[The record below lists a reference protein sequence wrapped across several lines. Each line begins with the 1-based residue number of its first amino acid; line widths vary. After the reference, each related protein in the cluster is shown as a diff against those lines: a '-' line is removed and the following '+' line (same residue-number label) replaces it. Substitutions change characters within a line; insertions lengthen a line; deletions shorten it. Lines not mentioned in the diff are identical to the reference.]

1 MNPNENVTPRAILS
15 YFWSV
20 VVAFFIYYIL
30 RNWGDEKEILT
41 LIIGL
46 IGGTILGG
54 IFGVYFGAAH
64 KIPSPEQKVTTEI
77 TQDSTTITSEPIK
90 PKENENDTRTV

>member
-1 MNPNENVTPRAILS
+1 MNDVFSDPKKGLS

-20 VVAFFIYYIL
+20 VSAVILGYIVY
-30 RNWGDEKEILT
+30 RWGNEKEILT

-54 IFGVYFGAAH
+54 IMGLWFGGTNNKHTTTTTDPNGTTTTAEINVTQTV
-64 KIPSPEQKVTTEI
+64 PEAPTE
-77 TQDSTTITSEPIK
+77 EPK
-90 PKENENDTRTV
+90 